1 MDKNRETKV
10 TSTVE
15 DRWNWLGGSSYDG
28 IHAAPGQFHTELTRA
43 LFAQSEDDFSEV
55 GKILQ
60 RRLREIAV
68 LNREMYEIQRM
79 LACSCETYL
88 DDGQTATAKSA

>member
-1 MDKNRETKV
+1 MNENKEAKTASK
-10 TSTVE
+10 VE
-15 DRWNWLGGSSYDG
+15 DRWDQLRGSGYNG

-55 GKILQ
+55 GKILR
-60 RRLREIAV
+60 RRLKEIAV